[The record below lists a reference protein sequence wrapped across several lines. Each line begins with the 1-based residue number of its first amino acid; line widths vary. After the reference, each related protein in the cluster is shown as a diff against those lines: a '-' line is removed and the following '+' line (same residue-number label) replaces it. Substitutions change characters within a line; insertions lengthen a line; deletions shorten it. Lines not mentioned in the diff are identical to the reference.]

1 MNETQFY
8 TLLGSLVFGG
18 SDTLWKTFSAEERED
33 LCRLALQRKL
43 GTLFYR
49 RLYKELPEPYAQE
62 FGKLYRAAAARAM
75 LELAERK
82 RLFDL
87 LAKERIRFA
96 PIKGLDLAFRLYP
109 DSALRPHVDWD
120 ILFHPD
126 DIQRARLL
134 LEANGWKPYGQYRD
148 SNPGEHHFEPLYRHG
163 LALEPHWT
171 LPNVSNLTPRQL
183 WENLKKDE
191 SGIYLL
197 PPEWNLLLL
206 IAHATSIDFRHVPPW
221 KLLPDAG
228 FLLQK
233 EATDWGKVRE
243 LATRHDVFSPDL
255 FLGAWM
261 EFFPAGML
269 PPEAEDPEA
278 AALIHALGGA
288 AHRLTKDPYEQLMN
302 KPEKIS
308 VSWFKKR
315 LNIYLHPHR
324 MLRKYGIRKNSVPL
338 FLWCVIKDFCGKTAA
353 FFHFLFRKDPG
364 SRSYYT
370 LLDDLHALD
379 CKRKSVRGEKA

>member
-1 MNETQFY
+1 MNDTLFY
-8 TLLGSLVFGG
+8 RLIGAFVFGG
-18 SDTLWKTFSAEERED
+18 ENELWKTLSGEEREE
-33 LCRLALQRKL
+33 LCRLAAKRKL
-43 GTLFYR
+43 GSLFYR
-49 RLYKELPEPYAQE
+49 KLSKALPAPYAAE
-62 FGKLYRAAAARAM
+62 FVRQYRNASARALFEQM
-75 LELAERK
+75 EWKQLSELLK
-82 RLFDL
+82 
-87 LAKERIRFA
+87 KENIRFA
-96 PIKGLDLAFRLYP
+96 PVKGLDMALRFYP
-109 DSALRPHVDWD
+109 DPALRPHADWD

-171 LPNVSNLTPRQL
+171 LPNVSNLTARQL

-233 EATDWGKVRE
+233 EAADWGKVRE

-278 AALIHALGGA
+278 AALIHALSGA
-288 AHRLTKDPYEQLMN
+288 AHGLAGDPYERLMN
-302 KPEKIS
+302 KEKIS
-308 VSWFKKR
+308 AAWFKER
-315 LNIYLHPHR
+315 LNIYLHPYR
-324 MLRKYGIRKNSVPL
+324 MLRKYGIRKNSIPL
-338 FLWCVIKDFCGKTAA
+338 FLWCAIKDFCGKTAA
-353 FFHFLFRKDPG
+353 FFHFIFRKDPG
-364 SRSYYT
+364 SRNYYD
-370 LLDDLHALD
+370 LLGKLHSLD
-379 CKRKSVRGEKA
+379 RNRKNAGRKNA